1 VPSVPTAI
9 VVLSAEISTE
19 GLAHLRGADPVLAAV
34 IDEAGAFGLKP
45 RRNRFAMLA
54 NSILSQQIS
63 TSAAAS
69 IKRRLL
75 ELLKP
80 GRLTADNLRRFTPEQ
95 LRTAGVSP
103 QKASY
108 LLDLA
113 AKVDDGAVRL
123 GHLHRLSD
131 EAVIEELVRIKGIG
145 EWTAHMFLMFSL
157 GRADVLPHGDLG
169 VRMAL
174 RDLYGLKDLPDE
186 KRSRMIAK
194 KWRPYATIASWYC
207 WRSLDLK
214 KKTA

>member
-1 VPSVPTAI
+1 MSSKI
-9 VVLSAEISTE
+9 VVLSAEISE
-19 GLAHLRGADPVLAAV
+19 AGLAHLRAADPVIATV
-34 IDEAGAFGLKP
+34 MDQAGPFGLKP
-45 RRNRFAMLA
+45 RRNRFEMLA
-54 NSILSQQIS
+54 RSILSQQIS
-63 TSAAAS
+63 TSAADS
-69 IKRRLL
+69 IRRRLM

-80 GRLTADNLRRFTPEQ
+80 GRLTAENLRRFSPEQ

-103 QKASY
+103 QKAAY

-113 AKVDDGAVRL
+113 AKVDDGVVRL
-123 GHLHRLSD
+123 GHLHRLTD
-131 EAVIEELVRIKGIG
+131 EEVVEELVRIKGIG

-174 RDLYGLKDLPDE
+174 RDLYRLKDLPDE
-186 KRSRMIAK
+186 KRSRKIAE

-214 KKTA
+214 KKGE